1 LQDIEHKALAAIVI
15 EGEKKAR
22 LSGAA
27 LLELRR
33 RFDNLKGKQT
43 ILGYRRGQWIKFCN
57 EYLKLSD
64 RQVRRLIEATREPS
78 PGDKRDGSANRIVQ
92 DADGNTPP
100 TKIKS
105 CPRCKRHRESRGMKE
120 YATPAPPQE

>member
-1 LQDIEHKALAAIVI
+1 MTKAKKTSPTKAAVNSSAAIVNAEPDMTSGSSLQEMKDKALAAIVI

-43 ILGYRRGQWIKFCN
+43 ILGYCKGQWIKFCN
-57 EYLKLSD
+57 KYLKLSD
-64 RQVRRLIEATREPS
+64 RQVRRLIEATGESS
-78 PGDKRDGSANRIVQ
+78 PGDKHDGSANR
-92 DADGNTPP
+92 T
-100 TKIKS
+100 
-105 CPRCKRHRESRGMKE
+105 
-120 YATPAPPQE
+120 